1 MRRRTLASLLSAL
14 LIAAGLT
21 ALTASPAQ
29 AAGNQCTQSNVKDMI
44 DPLRVFYAADGGNQ
58 LDTLVVANPSTQTL
72 LGTTFYKWDLGVTGG
87 SATAFQLSVNCAGS
101 YYTQV
106 AIQSKSTPLPVG
118 AKFSLYIDDIVR
130 PLAMAASAGEVG
142 MMDQTTGTQIWGKV
156 VADNSVAGNTPIWLF
171 YIANDAWASNS
182 DWLGT
187 ACGAA
192 MAGSTVTE
200 APLPTIA
207 EFDNANVTISSANG
221 KLEMSVAGNTGE
233 SAEVNITVP
242 DFYLNS
248 SACGWN
254 LGITSSTTNDEVKAK
269 VQATYGS
276 SSTDFSVAADSQNKT
291 HTFTIKTLALR
302 SKQLRA
308 GTETTLV
315 VEPKTSN
322 GGGGG
327 SNTNGGG
334 TTPAAKKAQSATS
347 TPVIPASVKWK
358 KKMVLLKSAVT
369 TDAGQKATAVVTCA
383 KSMKC
388 KAKTSASG
396 AVTVTTKK
404 KTGKITLT
412 LSAPATAT
420 YDAYSLVKV
429 IKLKK

>member
-14 LIAAGLT
+14 LIAVGLT
-21 ALTASPAQ
+21 ALTAAPAH
-29 AAGNQCTQSNVKDMI
+29 AAGNQCTQSNANDMI
-44 DPLRVFYAADGGNQ
+44 DPARVFYAADGGNQ
-58 LDTLVVANPSTQTL
+58 LEQLIVTNPSSQTL
-72 LGTTFYKWDLGVTGG
+72 YGTTFYYWDLGITGG

-142 MMDQTTGTQIWGKV
+142 TMHQTTGTQIWGKV
-156 VADNSVAGNTPIWLF
+156 VADNSVVGNSPIWLF

-207 EFDNANVTISSANG
+207 EFDNANVTISSADG
-221 KLEMSVAGNTGE
+221 KLKMSVAGNTGE

-254 LGITSSTTNDEVKAK
+254 LGITSATTNDEVKAK
-269 VQATYGS
+269 VQATYGG

-315 VEPKTSN
+315 VEPKS
-322 GGGGG
+322 GGGVTPAPAPAP
-327 SNTNGGG
+327 S
-334 TTPAAKKAQSATS
+334 PAAKKAQSATS

-388 KAKTSASG
+388 KAKASASG